1 MNNISRARFLIKIN
15 SFFSG
20 LRLRRLSGAAGGEQG
35 ARLKGNDQVARLSKD
50 VATFSFPPGGSRRR
64 WRTGRWT
71 SRTTTTP
78 TRRTRMDAFPR
89 TWISTHSTVKV
100 SSSSCF
106 LSTFLTTIV
115 QTRECANGPGV
126 TRGVKTWPS
135 SASTSQVSVRNRSG
149 F

>member
-20 LRLRRLSGAAGGEQG
+20 LRLRRLSRAAGGEQG

-50 VATFSFPPGGSRRR
+50 VATFFSSPGGSRRR

-100 SSSSCF
+100 SSSFHIPHNNCSDTGVCKWTGCDARCEDMAEF
-106 LSTFLTTIV
+106 SKHITGE
-115 QTRECANGPGV
+115 REKSF
-126 TRGVKTWPS
+126 RI
-135 SASTSQVSVRNRSG
+135 
-149 F
+149 